1 MAMEDEM
8 VIPTSAECE
17 LALRRAAKAG
27 LIEYHPGDTDFEMK
41 DESGLTAAQTKGL
54 ESIRGCMASIGGTG
68 VQKVIEKAVFE
79 LLDSI
84 VVYPVEDDTHWAS
97 KKGHLLPD
105 AYLVKRGA
113 NARDLAYLIHSE
125 FGDKFIRAVNART
138 RRVVGADYELQ
149 DKDIVKIVW
158 GG

>member
-1 MAMEDEM
+1 MTGM
-8 VIPTSAECE
+8 
-17 LALRRAAKAG
+17 
-27 LIEYHPGDTDFEMK
+27 
-41 DESGLTAAQTKGL
+41 
-54 ESIRGCMASIGGTG
+54 GGTG
-68 VQKVIEKAVFE
+68 VQKVIEKAVFG

-84 VVYPVEDDTHWAS
+84 VVYPVEDETHWTS

-105 AYLVKRGA
+105 AYLVRRGTT
-113 NARDLAYLIHSE
+113 ARDLAYIIHTE

-149 DKDIVKIVW
+149 EKDVVKIVW